1 MAGDNA
7 AKRVGQTTNL
17 PSLGRAVLYAILRA
31 TRRGIDVAALLD
43 ASPVSM
49 LPSEL
54 IALRD
59 LGAVVDLADHWP
71 VVHVSKIPIQHARLA
86 IAALP
91 AFAGVFIDAGF
102 TTLAWLDATLP
113 PTMAVTLVL
122 DPSVPGTFS
131 TFAYAW
137 GSRITEVIVKGHDVQ
152 PDPIPEILARCVNV
166 QSVTIES
173 AETRVAAAAYLAAMP
188 TQHLRTLK
196 VRVVADDPVDAS
208 AIVAW
213 LQGSD
218 ATSFSLACHS
228 VREPMALA
236 SAIEACTTL
245 SSLTLDGVAI
255 VQGAL
260 ATAPNNL
267 HHITALALSNDYG
280 AYDAYMKVLLQKMDR
295 ALSFSLRKTGGR
307 GMLLRGVM
315 GYLCT
320 RPSLESVTLDNWSLR
335 AVPTTGACPRLTSF
349 TLRHVQVHRTIPK
362 IVQWLSTSHRP
373 SSLDFSSTMLGN
385 DGFAALARA
394 LPVWMAR
401 GLKTLGLG
409 RTGLTDGDAVVL
421 AFALGSGRNRRS
433 LTIDLQANDF
443 AIASVAVLLT
453 TLGTCHDVTLRF
465 GSASVASHLLAL
477 NKPCDEKDV
486 LRVLVRV
493 HKLEY
498 IAPGTFTTPPRTSL
512 P

>member
-1 MAGDNA
+1 M
-7 AKRVGQTTNL
+7 
-17 PSLGRAVLYAILRA
+17 
-31 TRRGIDVAALLD
+31 
-43 ASPVSM
+43 
-49 LPSEL
+49 
-54 IALRD
+54 
-59 LGAVVDLADHWP
+59 
-71 VVHVSKIPIQHARLA
+71 
-86 IAALP
+86 
-91 AFAGVFIDAGF
+91 
-102 TTLAWLDATLP
+102 
-113 PTMAVTLVL
+113 
-122 DPSVPGTFS
+122 
-131 TFAYAW
+131 
-137 GSRITEVIVKGHDVQ
+137 
-152 PDPIPEILARCVNV
+152 PIPEILTRCVNV

-173 AETRVAAAAYLAAMP
+173 AETRVAAAAHLAAMP

-196 VRVVADDPVDAS
+196 VRVVAKYRIDAS

-228 VREPMALA
+228 VREPMALVF
-236 SAIEACTTL
+236 AIEACSTL

-255 VQGAL
+255 VQEAL
-260 ATAPNNL
+260 STAPNNL
-267 HHITALALSNDYG
+267 HHITTLALSNDYG
-280 AYDAYMKVLLQKMDR
+280 AYDVYMKVLLQKMGR

-307 GMLLRGVM
+307 EMLWRGVM
-315 GYLCT
+315 SDLCT

-335 AVPTTGACPRLTSF
+335 AMPTTGACPRLTSF
-349 TLRHVQVHRTIPK
+349 TLRHVQVHHMEESIPK
-362 IVQWLSTSHRP
+362 IVQWLSTSHRL

-394 LPVWMAR
+394 LPVCMAR
-401 GLKTLGLG
+401 GLKTLGLDA
-409 RTGLTDGDAVVL
+409 TGLTDGDAVVL

-477 NKPCDEKDV
+477 DEPCDEKDV